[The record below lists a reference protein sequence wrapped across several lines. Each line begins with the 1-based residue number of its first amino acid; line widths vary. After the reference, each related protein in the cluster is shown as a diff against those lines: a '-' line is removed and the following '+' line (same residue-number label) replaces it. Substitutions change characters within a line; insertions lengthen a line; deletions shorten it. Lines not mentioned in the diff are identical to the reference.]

1 MYRTVTRNLRKR
13 KKIAGT
19 WYIETTTMYAPGEES
34 MAERTYEEAEA
45 LREGRKKRGRHR
57 LLFDH
62 RWGECKDVADE
73 DALRA
78 ALREAYGDALEWIDL
93 DGLVDEFYDLRSEE
107 ADSRR
112 YFLNDRTSASD
123 AWLTEQEWMAC
134 KRVGKALKRRDIV
147 TLGLDGAVFDD
158 STALVCS
165 RVEDGHLELLALF
178 ERPIGAEGDGWQ
190 VDREAMDAAV
200 ANAMRFYQVVAFY
213 ADPPHWADSIDRWQ
227 SEYGEK
233 LVVKASQKRAIEWWT
248 NRPTAMVAALSRF
261 REAVLEERVSWTPAE
276 DRGEGTREAE
286 LAIALTRH
294 FRNARRRSG
303 RAGDTIHKEAPK
315 SPRKIDAAMAAVL
328 AYEATCDARAAG
340 AGKRK
345 PVEMPRRIR

>member
-57 LLFDH
+57 LMFDH

-73 DALRA
+73 AALRA
-78 ALREAYGDALEWIDL
+78 ALIDAYGDAMAWMDL

-112 YFLNDRTSASD
+112 YFLNDRVSASD
-123 AWLTEQEWMAC
+123 AWLPETEWMAC
-134 KRVGKALKRRDIV
+134 QRTGKALKKRDIV
-147 TLGLDGAVFDD
+147 ALGMDGAVFDD
-158 STALVCS
+158 STALVAC
-165 RVEDGHLELLALF
+165 RVEDGHVELLALF
-178 ERPIGAEGDGWQ
+178 EKPAGAEGDGWQ

-200 ANAMRFYQVVAFY
+200 ANAMKHFQVVAFY
-213 ADPPHWADSIDRWQ
+213 ADPPHWADYLDRWQ
-227 SEYGEK
+227 AQWGEK
-233 LVVKASQKRAIEWWT
+233 MTVKATVKRPFEWWT
-248 NRPTAMVAALSRF
+248 NRPTQMVEALARF
-261 REAVLEERVSWTPAE
+261 REAVLEERISWTPAE
-276 DRGEGTREAE
+276 DRGEGTREAA
-286 LAIALTRH
+286 LALALTRH
-294 FRNARRRSG
+294 IRNARRRTG
-303 RAGDTIHKEAPK
+303 RQGDTIHKEAPK
-315 SPRKIDAAMAAVL
+315 SARKIDAAMAAVL
-328 AYEATCDARAAG
+328 AYEAACDARAAG

-345 PVEMPRRIR
+345 PVELARRIR